1 MRLLTAEYIFDGEA
15 FFQNALLVLNDDG
28 TVLEFIVVPDESQ
41 LHVAEK
47 FTGTLCPGFVNA
59 HCHLELS
66 HMLGKVKQQTGFV
79 GFAMELIP
87 QRNFIARDEIEAI
100 CAEADATMYANGIN
114 GVGDISN
121 IDVTFNT
128 KKTSK
133 IQYHTFVELL
143 GLNPD
148 VAEKNFAAGLQL
160 KSQTPAPRSLSPHAP
175 YSVSKQLLER
185 IAQEESKN
193 TVVTIHN
200 QESKAESDFTRDA
213 SGDILELYKFFGT
226 DISWYKPSGKNS
238 LHTILPHLIGEYNL
252 LLVHNS
258 FTDAV
263 DVRWAKQQQKNLY
276 WCLCPNANLYIEN
289 TLPDVMMLRR
299 ENCKLTVGT
308 DSLASNFTL
317 SVLDELKVLHKHF
330 PEISTSEMLTWATK
344 NGAEA
349 LCLNELG
356 SFAKGKTPGV
366 ILLGG
371 VTPKNILEDAVV
383 SRVV

>member
-1 MRLLTAEYIFDGEA
+1 MRLLTADYIFDGEA
-15 FFQNALLVLNDDG
+15 FFQNGLLVLNDDG
-28 TVLEFIVVPDESQ
+28 TVLDFIAVPDESQ
-41 LHVAEK
+41 LHAAEK
-47 FTGTLCPGFVNA
+47 LKGTLCPGFVNA

-87 QRNFIARDEIEAI
+87 KRNFIARDEIEAI

-128 KKTSK
+128 KKASK

-143 GLNPD
+143 GLNSD
-148 VAEKNFAAGLQL
+148 VAKKNFAAGLEL

-175 YSVSKQLLER
+175 YSVSKQLLQR
-185 IAQEESKN
+185 IAQEESKS

-226 DISWYKPSGKNS
+226 DISWYKPSGENS
-238 LHTILPHLIGEYNL
+238 LRTILPYLIGEYNL

-258 FTDAV
+258 FTDAA
-263 DVRWAKQQQKNLY
+263 DVRWAKQLQKNLY
-276 WCLCPNANLYIEN
+276 LCLCPNANLYIEN

-299 ENCKLTVGT
+299 EKCKFAVGT

-317 SVLDELKVLHKHF
+317 SVLDELKILRKHF
-330 PEISTSEMLTWATK
+330 PEISTAEMLTWATK

-349 LCLNELG
+349 LCLNQLG
-356 SFAKGKTPGV
+356 SFAKGKKPGL
-366 ILLGG
+366 ILLSG
-371 VTPKNILEDAVV
+371 VTPKSVLEDAAVL
-383 SRVV
+383 RVV